1 MIPTFPPDATI
12 MSIHLACLRVGMAA
26 SVRRSLQS
34 FYLGPMELNNRFG
47 HRAGA
52 FVQGALND
60 HITAERLIDQHSAF
74 PYFASLVTDEVATRW
89 RAALI
94 EGHPDAFRR
103 YLPATRH
110 GLRSIHALRHCPDC
124 QQSDIERYG
133 LAHWHVVHQL
143 PGIRFCPEHNHRLHD
158 RCRSCKT
165 PLGGKSKAILPGEA
179 CQRCG
184 SHDTDSSLSK
194 HPSRGYQSL
203 ADLICRTLQRQA
215 PEAAPTVR
223 HRLLKHLISTA
234 GVGPVELVDR
244 FLTWWS
250 VETLTQLGDM
260 LQSPIDAPSLQQ
272 LMLEGH
278 AKVSTPLML
287 AVIAFAWAHTSDADR
302 SLLLQGDIA
311 ESDLFSSVQTDTEPP
326 DDVLNQLM
334 ALARQLHLPSRA
346 AVLLSQ
352 GDRASTTDLI
362 GRTNVLLLIE
372 GVSER
377 ARGFLAQRI
386 REHQNAG

>member
-12 MSIHLACLRVGMAA
+12 MSIHLACLRVGRAA
-26 SVRRSLQS
+26 SIRRSLQT

-60 HITAERLIDQHSAF
+60 NITAERLIDQHSAF
-74 PYFASLVTDEVATRW
+74 PYFASLVTEDVATRW

-110 GLRSIHALRHCPDC
+110 GLRFANALRHCHEC
-124 QQSDIERYG
+124 QQSDIEQYG

-158 RCRSCKT
+158 RCGSCKT
-165 PLGGKSKAILPGEA
+165 PLGGKSKAILPGAA

-184 SHDTDSSLSK
+184 SHGADSSLSK
-194 HPSRGYQSL
+194 HPSHGYQSL

-260 LQSPIDAPSLQQ
+260 LQSPIDAQSLQQ
-272 LMLEGH
+272 LMQEGH

-302 SLLLQGDIA
+302 TRLLQGDVA
-311 ESDLFSSVQTDTEPP
+311 EDDLFANGHADAETP
-326 DDVLNQLM
+326 DDVITQLM

-346 AVLLSQ
+346 AELLSQ
-352 GDRASTTDLI
+352 GDRSSTTDLI

-377 ARGFLAQRI
+377 ARGLLAQRI
-386 REHQNAG
+386 REHQNAV

>member
-1 MIPTFPPDATI
+1 
-12 MSIHLACLRVGMAA
+12 
-26 SVRRSLQS
+26 
-34 FYLGPMELNNRFG
+34 
-47 HRAGA
+47 
-52 FVQGALND
+52 
-60 HITAERLIDQHSAF
+60 
-74 PYFASLVTDEVATRW
+74 
-89 RAALI
+89 
-94 EGHPDAFRR
+94 
-103 YLPATRH
+103 
-110 GLRSIHALRHCPDC
+110 
-124 QQSDIERYG
+124 
-133 LAHWHVVHQL
+133 
-143 PGIRFCPEHNHRLHD
+143 
-158 RCRSCKT
+158 
-165 PLGGKSKAILPGEA
+165 
-179 CQRCG
+179 
-184 SHDTDSSLSK
+184 
-194 HPSRGYQSL
+194 
-203 ADLICRTLQRQA
+203 
-215 PEAAPTVR
+215 
-223 HRLLKHLISTA
+223 
-234 GVGPVELVDR
+234 VELVDR

-250 VETLTQLGDM
+250 VETLNQLGDM

-311 ESDLFSSVQTDTEPP
+311 ESDLFSSVHTDTEPP

-386 REHQNAG
+386 REHQNAV